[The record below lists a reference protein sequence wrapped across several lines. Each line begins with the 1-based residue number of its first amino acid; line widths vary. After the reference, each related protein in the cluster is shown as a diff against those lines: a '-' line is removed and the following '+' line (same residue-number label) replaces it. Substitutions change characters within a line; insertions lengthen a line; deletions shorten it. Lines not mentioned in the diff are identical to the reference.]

1 MTVPWTDVS
10 TLVSTLVSSVAWM
23 LALAFLGAQLVV
35 LAVNAVSFPHLHPA
49 PADRAQR
56 ARTSLLVPA
65 RDEAVNL
72 PETLPALLAQ
82 GAGEVVVLDDGS
94 SDGTAAILAAMAAR
108 HPELRVLTG
117 LPLPAGWIGKSWAC
131 TQLAAAARG
140 EVLVFTDADVH
151 WRPGALD
158 AVLAVLR
165 EARADLVTAWPRQ
178 RTVGLGERVAVPQ
191 LDLLLLGALPWPL
204 VAALPQA
211 SLAAANGQLMAWSRE
226 AYTRVGGHAS
236 VRAEVLEDMAL
247 ARRAKRLGL
256 RLSLRLGA
264 PLLETRMYRSWQG
277 VLEGFGK
284 NVLAAVGG
292 RRAALAVLV
301 GLNLLAHSLCWP
313 LALLDARWLT
323 VGALS
328 LALRYASERKAG
340 RAPWD
345 TPLQALAPLAL
356 ALIAGRALTRGAV
369 VWKAR
374 RYP

>member
-1 MTVPWTDVS
+1 MTVAWPVVS
-10 TLVSTLVSSVAWM
+10 TLVLTVGWV

-35 LAVNAVSFPHLHPA
+35 LAVNAVSFPHLRPA
-49 PADRAQR
+49 PADRALR

-65 RDEAVNL
+65 RDEAINL

-94 SDGTAAILAAMAAR
+94 TDGTAAILAAIAAR

-151 WRPGALD
+151 WRPGSLD

-204 VAALPQA
+204 AAALPQA
-211 SLAAANGQLMAWSRE
+211 SLAAANGQLMAWRRG
-226 AYTRVGGHAS
+226 AYARVGGHAS
-236 VRAEVLEDMAL
+236 VRTEVLEDMAL
-247 ARRAKRLGL
+247 ARRAKGLGL

-277 VLEGFGK
+277 VMEGFGK

-292 RRAALAVLV
+292 RRAALAALV

-313 LALLDARWLT
+313 LALLDARWLV

-328 LALRYASERKAG
+328 LALRYGSERKAG
-340 RAPWD
+340 RDPWD

-356 ALIAGRALTRGAV
+356 ALIAGRALTRSGV